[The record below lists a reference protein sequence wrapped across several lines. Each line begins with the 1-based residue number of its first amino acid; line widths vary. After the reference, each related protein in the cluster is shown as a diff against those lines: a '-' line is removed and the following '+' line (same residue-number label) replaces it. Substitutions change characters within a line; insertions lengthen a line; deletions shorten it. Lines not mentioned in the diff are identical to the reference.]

1 MKTTYNVTYMTAE
14 GLFIKD
20 FEIEDLSNTV
30 MLQTAAIMEI
40 GSFRKLL
47 PLHDKVYAEIRTKD
61 TGDLWCYL
69 TVVSSE
75 EFENEHHGRKGYVGR
90 FAWHNAD
97 E

>member
-1 MKTTYNVTYMTAE
+1 MIYTFNVTYNTAA
-14 GLFIKD
+14 GLFVKE
-20 FEIEDLSNTV
+20 FELDSPKKTGTV
-30 MLQTAAIMEI
+30 QAAATMEM
-40 GSFRKLL
+40 GSFKKLL

-75 EFENEHHGRKGYVGR
+75 EFGNEHHGRKGYVGR

-97 E
+97 K